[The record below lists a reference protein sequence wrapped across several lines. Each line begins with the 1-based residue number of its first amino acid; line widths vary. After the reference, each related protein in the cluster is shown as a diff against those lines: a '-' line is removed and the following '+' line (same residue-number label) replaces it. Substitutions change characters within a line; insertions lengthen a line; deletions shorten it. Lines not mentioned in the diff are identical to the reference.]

1 MTSTETITRSSI
13 ELHSQRSIPHEES
26 NWQASTEPADID
38 NIVEASRIAD
48 ASVPDGGYGWVIV
61 AACSLIA
68 FWFIGTTYSW
78 GVLQDALVQKHLG
91 SASSL
96 SFVGSLATACV
107 AAFAIINGRLIR
119 AVGARKMAFLGI
131 TLMAG
136 GQILSGFAQHSIGAL
151 FVTAGLTM
159 GYGVSAC
166 FMVVSSLPAQ
176 YFNKRRGLANGLVY
190 AGGGVGGAV
199 ISLSMS
205 AIVESLGTAWTFRL
219 LGLVMLI
226 TGLPAAYLIQE
237 RAPSRSATFV
247 EWKLL
252 RDPQFVLIFIMGVIA
267 TFPLLVPPFFVPLYA
282 RSLGLSARVGAGLL
296 AAYNFSSAVGR
307 VLCGFLGDKAGPINS
322 LFIALT
328 TSALSM
334 LAIWPVSTSLAPLIA
349 FVVINGLGNGAFF
362 SIMPTVVSSV
372 FGSARLS
379 VAMGMVVTG
388 WTGGYLMGPPIAGYL
403 LDAYGGESAGLKAY
417 RPAMYYA
424 GTLSLAAAGLVAF
437 VRLSISK
444 SPLKRL

>member
-1 MTSTETITRSSI
+1 M
-13 ELHSQRSIPHEES
+13 
-26 NWQASTEPADID
+26 
-38 NIVEASRIAD
+38 
-48 ASVPDGGYGWVIV
+48 
-61 AACSLIA
+61 
-68 FWFIGTTYSW
+68 
-78 GVLQDALVQKHLG
+78 
-91 SASSL
+91 
-96 SFVGSLATACV
+96 
-107 AAFAIINGRLIR
+107 
-119 AVGARKMAFLGI
+119 
-131 TLMAG
+131 
-136 GQILSGFAQHSIGAL
+136 
-151 FVTAGLTM
+151 TAGLTM

-237 RAPSRSATFV
+237 RAPSHSATFV

-252 RDPQFVLIFIMGVIA
+252 RDPQFVVIFIMGVIA

-307 VLCGFLGDKAGPINS
+307 VLCGFLGDEAGPINS

-349 FVVINGLGNGAFF
+349 FFVINGLGNGAFF

-379 VAMGMVVTG
+379 IRNGHGGHWLDG
-388 WTGGYLMGPPIAGYL
+388 WLPHGPS
-403 LDAYGGESAGLKAY
+403 D
-417 RPAMYYA
+417 R
-424 GTLSLAAAGLVAF
+424 
-437 VRLSISK
+437 RLSSRCIWWRVCWPEGVPTCYVLCWDTFTGCSRPRGICAPTHIEDPFEAAVILPSKNGQPIRTLVTSIFVASDRRYIFLTAYQSCAWMFWLRSGWLEARDLRSRRIYCLDPAIMSQTIVAATSGVASAVVQIKLPRHDKLSHTVPCIHEKMYVACTTTTAFISEQ
-444 SPLKRL
+444 ST